1 MASEDRASEE
11 RAAEERASDE
21 LATSQVMED
30 PEARSARLAGAAFWA
45 TFVLTALGLLLSVNQ
60 VFNLGLGGFRPIS
73 TAYYY
78 LMIGIFGAVGFLA
91 FPARKPARGPA
102 PWYDWVCGATLLG
115 LMLWIATRAQAIID
129 AGWNTTGP
137 LGAKIVAGIVVA
149 LVLEGLRRTGEM
161 ILFVFCLIFAS
172 FPLYAGYMPG
182 FLWGV
187 QLDLGQALNEHVY
200 GLESLIGIPMQVV
213 SDTLIGFLVFG
224 VVLASTGGGT
234 FFMDFASALLGTT
247 RGGPAKVAIIS
258 SGFFGMLSG
267 SPTSN
272 VLTTGTLTIPTM
284 KRCGYPAAY
293 AGAVEACASTGGA
306 LMPPVMGA
314 AAFIMANFLNVP
326 YAEVVV
332 AAFLPAIL
340 YFFALFMQTDV
351 YAARNG
357 LRGVGAEEV
366 PPLMKTLIGGW
377 YYIGALVVL
386 TYLLLAWR
394 LEGEAPYWVSL
405 FLVLV
410 ALVRARRLGFTPRYF
425 AGLLVDVGQTI
436 AQIFGLI
443 AGIGLII
450 GALSITGVANSFS
463 RELVQYA
470 GNNVAL
476 LLATGAIT
484 SFILGMGMT
493 ASACYIF
500 LAIVLAPALISTG
513 LDPMAVHLYVFYWGL
528 VSFIT
533 PPVALAAIAAASIA
547 KADAIQVGMRAIR
560 IGCLL
565 FLLPVLFVLQPA
577 LILKGPIIQVLQVA
591 TTAVVAV
598 VLLAA
603 AFEGY
608 IYWVGRLPVWS
619 RLIVGIGGLLMLVPE
634 AATDLIGFAIC
645 MAVLVLTKIVSR
657 APAPGGS

>member
-1 MASEDRASEE
+1 MATDDAQSA
-11 RAAEERASDE
+11 
-21 LATSQVMED
+21 QPIMED
-30 PEARSARLAGAAFWA
+30 PEARSARLEGAAFWA
-45 TFVLTALGLLLSVNQ
+45 TFVLTAFGLLLSINQ
-60 VFNLGLGGFRPIS
+60 IFNLGLGGFRPIS

-78 LMIGIFGAVGFLA
+78 LMIGLFGAIGFLA
-91 FPARKPARGPA
+91 FPARKFGRGSV
-102 PWYDWVCGATLLG
+102 PWYDWICAAAILG
-115 LMLWIATRAQAIID
+115 LTTWIAWRAQAIID

-137 LGAKIVAGIVVA
+137 LYATIVAGIVVV

-161 ILFVFCLIFAS
+161 VLFIFCLIFAS

-187 QLDLGQALNEHVY
+187 QFDLGQALNEHVY

-213 SDTLIGFLVFG
+213 ADTLIGFLVFG
-224 VVLASTGGGT
+224 VVLATTGGGA

-247 RGGPAKVAIIS
+247 RGGPAKVAIVS

-326 YAEVVV
+326 YADIVI

-340 YFFALFMQTDV
+340 YFFALFMQTDF

-357 LRGVGAEEV
+357 LKGVGASEV
-366 PPLMKTLIGGW
+366 PRLLSTLLSGW
-377 YYIGALVVL
+377 YYIGALVAL
-386 TYLLLAWR
+386 TVLLLVWR

-410 ALVRARRLGFTPRYF
+410 AVARARSIGFTPVRF
-425 AGLLVDVGQTI
+425 AGLIVDVGQAI
-436 AQIFGLI
+436 AQIIGLI

-476 LLATGAIT
+476 LLATGALT

-547 KADAIQVGMRAIR
+547 KADAMEVGVKAIR

-577 LILKGPIIQVLQVA
+577 LILKGPPLQVLQVA
-591 TTAVVAV
+591 ATAVAAV
-598 VLLAA
+598 ILLAA

-608 IYWVGRLPVWS
+608 FYWVGQLPIWS
-619 RLIVGIGGLLMLVPE
+619 RILVGVSGLMMLVPE
-634 AATDLIGFAIC
+634 AFTDLIGFSIGVA
-645 MAVLVLTKIVSR
+645 ALVLTAAVTKRQPTPS
-657 APAPGGS
+657 

>member
-1 MASEDRASEE
+1 MTTQVDAPEMP
-11 RAAEERASDE
+11 
-21 LATSQVMED
+21 VMED
-30 PEARSARLAGAAFWA
+30 PEARSARLTGAAFWA
-45 TFVLTALGLLLSVNQ
+45 AFVLSALGIAISVNQ
-60 VFNLGLGGFRPIS
+60 IFNLGIGGFRPIS

-78 LMIGIFGAVGFLA
+78 LIIGIFGAVGFLA
-91 FPARKPARGPA
+91 LPARKSQKDHAR
-102 PWYDWVCGATLLG
+102 WFDWILGAALLG
-115 LMLWIATRAQAIID
+115 LSAWIAAQAQAIID
-129 AGWNTTGP
+129 SGWNTAGP
-137 LGAKIVAGIVVA
+137 LHATIVAGFYVA
-149 LVLEGLRRTGEM
+149 LVLEGLRRSGEM

-172 FPLYAGYMPG
+172 YPLYAGSMPG

-187 QLDLGQALNEHVY
+187 QLDLTQTLNEHVY
-200 GLESLIGIPMQVV
+200 GLESVIGIPTQVV
-213 SDTLIGFLVFG
+213 ADTLIGFLVFG
-224 VVLASTGGGT
+224 VVLATTGGGS
-234 FFMDFASALLGTT
+234 FFMDFASSLMGTS

-326 YAEVVV
+326 YADVVT

-340 YFFALFMQTDV
+340 YYFALFIQTDFF
-351 YAARNG
+351 AARNG
-357 LRGVGAEEV
+357 LRGVTADEV
-366 PPLMKTLIGGW
+366 PPLLSTLAGGW
-377 YYIGALVVL
+377 YYIAAIVGL
-386 TYLLLAWR
+386 TVLLLVWR
-394 LEGEAPYWVSL
+394 IEAEAPFWVSL
-405 FLVLV
+405 FLVAV
-410 ALVRARRLGFTPRYF
+410 AVIRRKTIGFTSLRF
-425 AGLLVDVGQTI
+425 AGLVVDIGQAV
-436 AQIFGLI
+436 AQIIALI

-450 GALSITGVANSFS
+450 GAMSITGVANSFS

-470 GNNVAL
+470 GGNMAL

-500 LAIVLAPALISTG
+500 LAIVLAPALVKTG
-513 LDPMAVHLYVFYWGL
+513 IDPMAAHLYVFYWGI

-547 KADAIQVGMRAIR
+547 KADAMAVGFRALR

-565 FLLPVLFVLQPA
+565 LLLPIFFVLQPA
-577 LILKGPIIQVLQVA
+577 LILKGSLSEVLQVA
-591 TTAVVAV
+591 ATATIAV
-598 VLLAA
+598 VLMAA

-608 IYWVGRLPVWS
+608 LYRVGRLSAWARVPLGVGGFML
-619 RLIVGIGGLLMLVPE
+619 LIPE
-634 AATDLIGFAIC
+634 SYTDLIGIGLAGIAIAGC
-645 MAVLVLTKIVSR
+645 LLTRPKDHV
-657 APAPGGS
+657 AAG

>member
-1 MASEDRASEE
+1 MTTQVDAPD
-11 RAAEERASDE
+11 
-21 LATSQVMED
+21 TPVMED
-30 PEARSARLAGAAFWA
+30 PEARSSRLTGAAFWA
-45 TFVLTALGLLLSVNQ
+45 TFVLSVVGVGLSVNQ

-78 LMIGIFGAVGFLA
+78 LIIGIFGAVGFLA
-91 FPARKPARGPA
+91 MPARRSHRDNVR
-102 PWYDWVCGATLLG
+102 WFDWVLGALLLG
-115 LMLWIATRAQAIID
+115 LSIWIAARAQEIID
-129 AGWNTTGP
+129 AGWNTAGP
-137 LGAKIVAGIVVA
+137 LHATIVAGLYVA
-149 LVLEGLRRTGEM
+149 LVLEGLRRSGEM
-161 ILFVFCLIFAS
+161 ILFFFCIVFAAY
-172 FPLYAGYMPG
+172 PLYAGYMPG

-187 QLDLGQALNEHVY
+187 QLDLQQTLNEHVY
-200 GLESLIGIPMQVV
+200 GLESVIGIPMQVV
-213 SDTLIGFLVFG
+213 ADTLIGFLVFG
-224 VVLASTGGGT
+224 VVLATTGGGT
-234 FFMDFASALLGTT
+234 FFMDFASSMMGTS

-326 YAEVVV
+326 YADVVT

-340 YFFALFMQTDV
+340 YYFALFIQTDFF
-351 YAARNG
+351 AARNG
-357 LRGVGAEEV
+357 LRGVTASEV
-366 PPLMKTLIGGW
+366 PPLMSTLIGGW
-377 YYIGALVVL
+377 YYIAAIVGL
-386 TYLLLAWR
+386 TVLLLMWR
-394 LEGEAPYWVSL
+394 LEGEAPFWVAL
-405 FLVLV
+405 FLIGV
-410 ALVRARRLGFTPRYF
+410 AIARSRQIGFTPLRF
-425 AGLLVDVGQTI
+425 AGLVVDIGQAV
-436 AQIFGLI
+436 AQIIALI

-450 GALSITGVANSFS
+450 GAMSITGVANSFS

-470 GNNVAL
+470 AGNIGL

-500 LAIVLAPALISTG
+500 LAIVLAPALVKAGI
-513 LDPMAVHLYVFYWGL
+513 DPMAAHLYVFYWGI

-547 KADAIQVGMRAIR
+547 KADAMAVGLRALR

-565 FLLPVLFVLQPA
+565 LLLPVLFVLQPA
-577 LILKGPIIQVLQVA
+577 LILKGAFLEVVQVA
-591 TTAVVAV
+591 ATAVAAV

-608 IYWVGRLPVWS
+608 LYGVGRLAAWS
-619 RLIVGIGGLLMLVPE
+619 RIPIGIAGLMLLIPE
-634 AATDLIGFAIC
+634 SFTDLAG
-645 MAVLVLTKIVSR
+645 LVLAGATIALALATRERES
-657 APAPGGS
+657 APAA

>member
-1 MASEDRASEE
+1 MTTTTSETETV
-11 RAAEERASDE
+11 
-21 LATSQVMED
+21 LLED
-30 PEARSARLAGAAFWA
+30 PEARSGRLTGAAFWA
-45 TFVLTALGLLLSVNQ
+45 TFVLTVIGLVLSINQ

-78 LMIGIFGAVGFLA
+78 LMIGLFGAIGFLA
-91 FPARKPARGPA
+91 FPALKSHKASVK
-102 PWYDWVCGATLLG
+102 WFDWILSSAILG
-115 LMLWIATRAQAIID
+115 LSIWIALRAQAILD
-129 AGWNTTGP
+129 GGWNTSAP
-137 LGAKIVAGIVVA
+137 FEAIIVAGVYVL

-172 FPLYAGYMPG
+172 YPLYAASMPG

-187 QLDLGQALNEHVY
+187 QLDLPQTLTEHVY

-213 SDTLIGFLVFG
+213 ADSLIGFLVFG
-224 VVLASTGGGT
+224 VVLATTGGGA
-234 FFMDFASALLGTT
+234 FFMDFASSMMGTS

-284 KRCGYPAAY
+284 KRCGYPATY
-293 AGAVEACASTGGA
+293 AAAVEACASTGGA

-326 YAEVVV
+326 YADVVT

-340 YFFALFMQTDV
+340 FYFALFIQTDF

-357 LRGVGAEEV
+357 LRGVAPDEV
-366 PPLMKTLIGGW
+366 PPLLATLLSGW
-377 YYIGALVVL
+377 YYIAAIVGL
-386 TYLLLAWR
+386 TVLLLVWR
-394 LEGEAPYWVSL
+394 LEGEAPYWVAL
-405 FLVLV
+405 FLVIV
-410 ALVRARRLGFTPRYF
+410 AIVRARKIGFTPVRF
-425 AGLLVDVGQTI
+425 AGLVVDIGQSV
-436 AQIFGLI
+436 AQILVLI

-470 GNNVAL
+470 AGNIGL
-476 LLATGAIT
+476 LLATGALT

-500 LAIVLAPALISTG
+500 LAIVLAPALVKAGI
-513 LDPMAVHLYVFYWGL
+513 DPMAAHLYVFYWGM

-547 KADAIQVGMRAIR
+547 KADAMAVGFKALR

-565 FLLPVLFVLQPA
+565 LLLPVLFVLQPA
-577 LILKGPIIQVLQVA
+577 LILKGSPLLVMQVA
-591 TTAVVAV
+591 ATAIAAV

-608 IYWVGRLPVWS
+608 MYGVGRLPGWS
-619 RLIVGIGGLLMLVPE
+619 RVLVGIGGLMMLIPE
-634 AATDLIGFAIC
+634 TFTDLVGFGLAIAGLAGT
-645 MAVLVLTKIVSR
+645 AVFRVVGAK
-657 APAPGGS
+657 AGG

>member
-1 MASEDRASEE
+1 MTTEE
-11 RAAEERASDE
+11 AEV
-21 LATSQVMED
+21 ATPTIED
-30 PEARSARLAGAAFWA
+30 PEARSARLEGHAFWA
-45 TFVLTALGLLLSVNQ
+45 TFVLTTLGLVLSINQ

-78 LMIGIFGAVGFLA
+78 LMIGLFGAIGFLA
-91 FPARKPARGPA
+91 FPARKPWRGPV
-102 PWYDWVCGATLLG
+102 PWYDWICAAALLG
-115 LMLWIATRAQAIID
+115 LTTWIASRAQYVID

-137 LGAKIVAGIVVA
+137 LEAQIVAGVVIA

-172 FPLYAGYMPG
+172 FPLYAGHMPG

-213 SDTLIGFLVFG
+213 ADTLIGFLVFG
-224 VVLASTGGGT
+224 VVLASTGGGA

-247 RGGPAKVAIIS
+247 RGGPAKVAIVS

-293 AGAVEACASTGGA
+293 AGAIEACASTGGA

-326 YAEVVV
+326 YADVVV
-332 AAFLPAIL
+332 AAFLPALL
-340 YFFALFMQTDV
+340 YFFALFMQTDF

-357 LRGVGAEEV
+357 LRGTGADEV
-366 PPLMKTLIGGW
+366 PPLMHTLIGGW
-377 YYIGALVVL
+377 YYIGALIAL
-386 TYLLLAWR
+386 TLLLLVWR
-394 LEGEAPYWVSL
+394 LEGEAPFWVSL
-405 FLVLV
+405 FLVLI
-410 ALVRARRLGFTPRYF
+410 AIVRARALGFTPRYF
-425 AGLLVDVGQTI
+425 AGLVVDVGQTV
-436 AQIFGLI
+436 AQIVGLI

-470 GNNVAL
+470 GNNIML
-476 LLATGAIT
+476 LLATGALT

-500 LAIVLAPALISTG
+500 LAIVLAPALITTG

-547 KADAIQVGMRAIR
+547 KADAIQVGLRAIR

-577 LILKGPIIQVLQVA
+577 LILKGELMEVLQAA
-591 TTAVVAV
+591 TTAVAAV

-603 AFEGY
+603 SFEGY
-608 IYWVGRLPVWS
+608 FYWAGRLPVWS
-619 RLIVGIGGLLMLVPE
+619 RIIVGVGGLLMLVPE
-634 AATDLIGFAIC
+634 GMTDIIGFAIC
-645 MAVLVLTKIVSR
+645 VGALVLTRLASSR
-657 APAPGGS
+657 RVAAGT

>member
-1 MASEDRASEE
+1 M
-11 RAAEERASDE
+11 
-21 LATSQVMED
+21 TSQVDAPAAPVLED
-30 PEARSARLAGAAFWA
+30 PEARSSRLTGVAFWA
-45 TFVLTALGLLLSVNQ
+45 TFVLSVAGLALSVNQ

-78 LMIGIFGAVGFLA
+78 LIIGIFGAIGFLA
-91 FPARKPARGPA
+91 MPALKSQRDSVR
-102 PWYDWVCGATLLG
+102 WFDWALAALLLG
-115 LMLWIATRAQAIID
+115 LAIWIAAQAQDIID
-129 AGWNTTGP
+129 RGWNTAGP
-137 LGAKIVAGIVVA
+137 LHATIVAGVFVMLI
-149 LVLEGLRRTGEM
+149 LEGLRRSGEM
-161 ILFVFCLIFAS
+161 ILFVFCLVFAS
-172 FPLYAGYMPG
+172 YPLYAGSMPG

-187 QLDLGQALNEHVY
+187 QLDLPQTLNEHVY
-200 GLESLIGIPMQVV
+200 GLESVIGIPTQVV
-213 SDTLIGFLVFG
+213 ADTLIGFLVFG
-224 VVLASTGGGT
+224 VVLATTGGGT
-234 FFMDFASALLGTT
+234 FFMDFASSLLGTS

-284 KRCGYPAAY
+284 RRCGYPAPY

-326 YAEVVV
+326 YADVVT

-340 YFFALFMQTDV
+340 YYLALFIQTDFF
-351 YAARNG
+351 AARNG
-357 LRGVGAEEV
+357 LRGVAASEV
-366 PPLMKTLIGGW
+366 PPVMGTLIGGW
-377 YYIGALVVL
+377 YYIAAIVGL
-386 TYLLLAWR
+386 TLLLLVWR
-394 LEGEAPYWVSL
+394 LEGEAPFWVAL
-405 FLVLV
+405 FLIAV
-410 ALVRARRLGFTPRYF
+410 AIVRARTIGFTPHRF
-425 AGLLVDVGQTI
+425 AGLVVDIGQAV
-436 AQIFGLI
+436 AQIIALI

-450 GALSITGVANSFS
+450 GAMSITGVANSFS

-470 GNNVAL
+470 AGNIGL

-500 LAIVLAPALISTG
+500 LAIVLAPALVKAGI
-513 LDPMAVHLYVFYWGL
+513 DPMAAHLYVFYWGI

-547 KADAIQVGMRAIR
+547 KADAMAVGFRALR

-565 FLLPVLFVLQPA
+565 LVLPVLFVLQPA
-577 LILKGPIIQVLQVA
+577 LIMKGAPLQILQVA
-591 TTAVVAV
+591 STAVVSV
-598 VLLAA
+598 ILMAA

-608 IYWVGRLPVWS
+608 LYGIGRLALWARFP
-619 RLIVGIGGLLMLVPE
+619 IGIGAFMLLIPE
-634 AATDLIGFAIC
+634 SFTDLAGIAIVVGAIGLSKLLAP
-645 MAVLVLTKIVSR
+645 KDG
-657 APAPGGS
+657 APAG

>member
-1 MASEDRASEE
+1 MTIQDDAQ
-11 RAAEERASDE
+11 AAP
-21 LATSQVMED
+21 VMED
-30 PEARSARLAGAAFWA
+30 PEARSKRLTGAAFWA
-45 TFVLTALGLLLSVNQ
+45 TFVLSTLGLVLSINQ

-78 LMIGIFGAVGFLA
+78 LMIGLFGAVGFLA
-91 FPARKPARGPA
+91 FPGMKSQRSHVPLL
-102 PWYDWVCGATLLG
+102 DWLLG
-115 LMLWIATRAQAIID
+115 AVILALSIWIALRAQEIID
-129 AGWNTTGP
+129 RGWNTSAPMDATV
-137 LGAKIVAGIVVA
+137 VAGIYVL

-161 ILFVFCLIFAS
+161 VLFVFCIIFAS
-172 FPLYAGYMPG
+172 YPLYAGYMPG

-187 QLDLGQALNEHVY
+187 QLDLPQTLSEHVY
-200 GLESLIGIPMQVV
+200 GLESVIGIPMQVV
-213 SDTLIGFLVFG
+213 ADTLIGFLVFG
-224 VVLASTGGGT
+224 VVLATTGGGA
-234 FFMDFASALLGTT
+234 FFMDFASSMMGTS

-284 KRCGYPAAY
+284 KRCGYPPAY

-326 YAEVVV
+326 YADVVI

-340 YFFALFMQTDV
+340 YYFALFIQTDF

-357 LRGVGAEEV
+357 LKGVAADEV
-366 PPLMKTLIGGW
+366 PNLMATLKSGW
-377 YYIGALVVL
+377 YYICAIVGL
-386 TYLLLAWR
+386 TVLLLAWR
-394 LEGEAPYWVSL
+394 LEGEAPFWVAL
-405 FLVLV
+405 FLVGV
-410 ALVRARRLGFTPRYF
+410 AIVRAKSIGFTPLRF
-425 AGLLVDVGQTI
+425 AGLMVDVGQSI
-436 AQIFGLI
+436 AQIIGLI

-450 GALSITGVANSFS
+450 GAMSITGVANSFS

-470 GNNVAL
+470 GGNVAL

-500 LAIVLAPALISTG
+500 LAIVLAPALVKTG
-513 LDPMAVHLYVFYWGL
+513 LDPMAVHLYVFYWGI

-547 KADAIQVGMRAIR
+547 KADAMAVGFKAIR

-565 FLLPVLFVLQPA
+565 LLLPVLFVLQPA
-577 LILKGPIIQVLQVA
+577 LILKGPILEVLQVSA
-591 TTAVVAV
+591 TAVVAV
-598 VLLAA
+598 LMMAGG
-603 AFEGY
+603 FEGY
-608 IYWVGRLPVWS
+608 LYGVGRLSLPA
-619 RLIVGIGGLLMLVPE
+619 RILIAVGGLLLLIPE
-634 AATDLIGFAIC
+634 TYTDLIGIGLGVAG
-645 MAVLVLTKIVSR
+645 ALVAMVTRER
-657 APAPGGS
+657 AAGTTA

>member
-1 MASEDRASEE
+1 MATEGQTT
-11 RAAEERASDE
+11 AEI
-21 LATSQVMED
+21 MED
-30 PEARSARLAGAAFWA
+30 PEARSARLVGAAFWV
-45 TFVLTALGLLLSVNQ
+45 TFALTVVGLFLSINQ
-60 VFNLGLGGFRPIS
+60 VFNLGFAGFRPIS

-78 LMIGIFGAVGFLA
+78 LMIGIFGAIGFLVY
-91 FPARKPARGPA
+91 PVRKPWHGPV
-102 PWYDWVCGATLLG
+102 PWYDWMCAAALLC
-115 LMLWIATRAQAIID
+115 LTIWIAMRAQAIID

-137 LGAKIVAGIVVA
+137 LHATIVAGAVVV

-161 ILFVFCLIFAS
+161 ILFIFCLVFAS

-187 QLDLGQALNEHVY
+187 QLDLAQTLNEHVY

-213 SDTLIGFLVFG
+213 ADTLIGFLVFG
-224 VVLASTGGGT
+224 VVLSTTGGGA
-234 FFMDFASALLGTT
+234 FFMEFASALLGTF

-258 SGFFGMLSG
+258 SGLFGMLSG

-284 KRCGYPAAY
+284 KRCGYPPAY

-326 YAEVVV
+326 YAEVVI
-332 AAFLPAIL
+332 AAFLPAL
-340 YFFALFMQTDV
+340 LFYFALFVQTDF
-351 YAARNG
+351 YAGRNG
-357 LRGVGAEEV
+357 LRGVEAHEV
-366 PPLMKTLIGGW
+366 PPLMSTLAGGW
-377 YYIGALVVL
+377 YYIAAIIGL
-386 TYLLLAWR
+386 TVLLLVWR
-394 LEGEAPYWVSL
+394 LEGEAPFWVSL

-410 ALVRARRLGFTPRYF
+410 AVARARTIGFTAKRF
-425 AGLLVDVGQTI
+425 AGLVVDVGQSI
-436 AQIFGLI
+436 AQIVGLI

-470 GNNVAL
+470 GNNVFL
-476 LLATGAIT
+476 LLVTGAIT

-500 LAIVLAPALISTG
+500 VAITVAPALISLG

-547 KADAIQVGMRAIR
+547 KADAMAVGFKAIR

-565 FLLPVLFVLQPA
+565 FVLPMLFVLQPA
-577 LILKGPIIQVLQVA
+577 LILKGPLLQVLQVSA
-591 TTAVVAV
+591 TAIGA
-598 VLLAA
+598 VLLLAG

-608 IYWVGRLPVWS
+608 FYRIGNLPIWS
-619 RLIVGIGGLLMLVPE
+619 RIV
-634 AATDLIGFAIC
+634 IGFAGFMMLIPETYTDLLGLTLGIATL
-645 MAVLVLTKIVSR
+645 AVLVLSGRR
-657 APAPGGS
+657 AAAE